1 LFLVK
6 HSRPDI
12 ANAVRELSKMM
23 DGPTPAAMKELKR
36 VIKFVLDTQDYG
48 LKLEPEKMI
57 ENKWILKVYTD
68 SDWAGDK
75 DTRLSVTGYVLFLM
89 NVPILWKSKAQK
101 SLALSS
107 SEAEYYALSEA
118 AKDIKFVHMLLT
130 SMGMKVILPIVVKVD
145 NVGAIFMTENIST
158 SGRTKHLDLRTR
170 YVNTMAEEGFIKFEF
185 VRSAQNKS
193 DHLTKNV
200 TGEIYEAHVND
211 YVRSKRTFEQMEM
224 GMITIDKAE
233 VKTEVTAD
241 VTESQ
246 AVDNTETT
254 ASKPNAETTASG
266 PSEEEKESLVYRK
279 FLMSVAVEKHV
290 GRSLREEW
298 VDKVIDKFMEIDIT
312 SVIDVVINILD
323 INRRLMRAGRNPM
336 FMDTLKI
343 MHAFGLKLLLER
355 KP

>member
-1 LFLVK
+1 
-6 HSRPDI
+6 
-12 ANAVRELSKMM
+12 
-23 DGPTPAAMKELKR
+23 
-36 VIKFVLDTQDYG
+36 
-48 LKLEPEKMI
+48 
-57 ENKWILKVYTD
+57 VYTD

-211 YVRSKRTFEQMEM
+211 YVKSKRTFEQMEM
-224 GMITIDKAE
+224 GMITIDEAA

-246 AVDNTETT
+246 AADNTEITAGTPDTETT
-254 ASKPNAETTASG
+254 ASAPNAETTASE
-266 PSEEEKESLVYRK
+266 PSEEEKASLIYRK

-290 GRSLREEW
+290 GRSLREGW

-323 INRRLMRAGRNPM
+323 INRRLIRAGRTPM
-336 FMDTLKI
+336 FVDTLKI